1 MRLEIEPLTR
11 LSADPITIG
20 ISEGVKPETI

>member
-11 LSADPITIG
+11 LYSDLITIG
-20 ISEGVKPETI
+20 SSEGVKPETI